1 MLDRIKRIID
11 SCETF
16 DQVQTCTSFVE
27 QPRPGIGLT
36 EKQQILNWLLEK
48 ANALHSQNLEFHRQE
63 MTRLRQERHDA
74 LTSPGQDLV

>member
-1 MLDRIKRIID
+1 MLDHIKRIID

-27 QPRPGIGLT
+27 QPRPGIGPV
-36 EKQQILNWLLEK
+36 EKQQILHWLREK

-63 MTRLRQERHDA
+63 MARLRQERRDA
-74 LTSPGQDLV
+74 LSSPSQDLV